1 MMAGNGGG
9 GREGR
14 EAVKR
19 KMGHGLGRR
28 LLFGPRLNLRW
39 GFDRFWAIGFRDWKV
54 LCKRLL
60 V

>member
-1 MMAGNGGG
+1 MMAGNGSGVEIRKKGG
-9 GREGR
+9 EEKDGSWTWT
-14 EAVKR
+14 
-19 KMGHGLGRR
+19 R